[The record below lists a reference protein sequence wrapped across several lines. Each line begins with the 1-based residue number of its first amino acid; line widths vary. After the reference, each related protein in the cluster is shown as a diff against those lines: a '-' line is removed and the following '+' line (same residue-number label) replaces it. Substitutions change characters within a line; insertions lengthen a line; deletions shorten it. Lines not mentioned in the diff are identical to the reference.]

1 MHLILGRTR
10 AMLRV
15 ILACGYF
22 LYYLPLSESVR
33 DIDAENRLAF
43 ESNKITGETLYQ
55 GAKRNPGQIYTTAI
69 FPLLATTAQLAL
81 FSKGKT
87 YENLL
92 SFLNLKDKKEIR
104 IIFPTFIEI
113 LFNKDR
119 IGSPTLNLNMY
130 SDTSNRLSPA
140 FTDTYNKTF
149 GGKARAVDYSD
160 PVKAANEINDEV
172 KNEGDFKNI
181 LSSKMI
187 KEGAGLSFISS
198 YVLTIMYSDKFKFI
212 NEKTINFKS
221 GNKVINIPGITG
233 QGVVKYADIKSID
246 AKTIELEGKDGL
258 YSYIM
263 VLPNKHDGLLEVL
276 DKLCDPTAFQ
286 EILDRGQEVCA
297 KLSIPAGDLIAK
309 CDLGKIA
316 KESNLLKDIFEEGKL
331 ELQGVRHKYNNT
343 YVSSILHE
351 VDLKLRPI
359 IYDEPR
365 ELCSTPQIE
374 LEMNRPHLFYVT
386 FTQKV
391 GPIRTPIVGVV
402 FDITGTTSN

>member
-1 MHLILGRTR
+1 MHLTSGRTP

-43 ESNKITGETLYQ
+43 ESNKITGETLYE

-81 FSKGKT
+81 FSEGKT

-92 SFLNLKDKKEIR
+92 SFLNLKDKNEIR
-104 IIFPTFIEI
+104 TIFPTFIEI

-140 FTDTYNKTF
+140 FIDTYNKTF
-149 GGKARAVDYSD
+149 GGKARTVDYSD
-160 PVKAANEINDEV
+160 TVKAANEINDEV
-172 KNEGDFKNI
+172 ENEGEFNNI
-181 LSSKMI
+181 ISSKMI
-187 KEGAGLSFISS
+187 KEGGGLSFISS

-233 QGVVKYADIKSID
+233 EGVVKYADIKSID
-246 AKTIELEGKDGL
+246 AK
-258 YSYIM
+258 
-263 VLPNKHDGLLEVL
+263 
-276 DKLCDPTAFQ
+276 
-286 EILDRGQEVCA
+286 
-297 KLSIPAGDLIAK
+297 
-309 CDLGKIA
+309 
-316 KESNLLKDIFEEGKL
+316 SNLLRDIFEEGRL
-331 ELQGVRHKYNNT
+331 ELQGVSHKYNNT

-351 VDLKLRPI
+351 VHLKPGPI

-365 ELCSTPQIE
+365 ELCSMPQIE